1 MQTPLAIKEHIEY
14 SQHGIKRVD
23 QFAWLKDKDD
33 PRTIPY
39 LEAENQYCEDVMS
52 EHSSLREGLYQE
64 MLGRIV
70 ENDQTV
76 PYQIGD
82 FWYYSRTE
90 KGLSYRIYC
99 RKHKSLDAEEEVLL
113 DENQLAKEHEYF
125 HLESFALNPSQTYLA
140 WTQDTDG
147 SEHFVLYVK
156 DLTTGELD
164 QYLIPDLKW
173 SLAWGDDQTI
183 LYVKGDS
190 AQRPY
195 QIWKRKIHTPPTE
208 DQLIWEDL
216 DERFFLGVSRARN
229 GKYVILEAESK
240 TTSETKLLSTQNLD
254 LEPFSVLK
262 RVQGIEYSVSIGSH
276 CIYIRSNEN
285 AVNFKLLVQKDDQLT
300 ELLAH
305 DQKTLLE
312 SVSAFSKHLLL
323 WERRNGLPRLRILN
337 LKKQDIHQL
346 SFPDDVYDLHPER
359 NSNFE
364 STQYRVGYSSPITP
378 NSVLSYDL
386 NSFEMKTL
394 KIQPISQYKPEEYI
408 CERLWATA
416 SDGTKVP
423 ISIARRKDATGPIPT
438 VLYAYGSY
446 GYSYPASF
454 RSTWVA
460 LLNRGFAIAIAHIRG
475 GSDMGREWYD
485 DGKLFKKKNSFTD
498 FITCA
503 DFLVDSGYSYR
514 KGLVITGGS
523 AGGLLM
529 GAVCNQRPDLAQA
542 CIAQVPF
549 VDVINTMLDPDL
561 PLTVIEYEEWGNPNE
576 QKSFEY
582 MLSYSPYENVSA
594 QDYPHMMV
602 TAGLNDPRVGYWE
615 PAKWVAQLR
624 DLKTDDHNLLLRTN
638 MGAGHGGAS
647 GRYGYLEDLSWSF
660 AFILTHVRLPEK

>member
-1 MQTPLAIKEHIEY
+1 MLTPIATKDSTEY
-14 SQHGIKRVD
+14 FQHGIKRID
-23 QFAWLKDKDD
+23 QFAWLKDKED

-39 LEAENQYCEDVMS
+39 LEAENQYCEDVMAK
-52 EHSSLREGLYQE
+52 HSSLREGLYQE

-76 PYQIGD
+76 PYLSGE

-90 KGLSYRIYC
+90 KGLAYRIYC
-99 RKHKSLDAEEEVLL
+99 RKHKTLDAEEECIL
-113 DENQLAKEHEYF
+113 DENELAKGHEYF
-125 HLESFALNPSQTYLA
+125 HLESFALNPSQTHLA

-156 DLTTGELD
+156 DLATGTLD
-164 QYLIPDLKW
+164 QHLILDLKW

-183 LYVKGDS
+183 IYVKGDP

-195 QIWKRKIHTPPTE
+195 QIWKRTIYTAPTE

-229 GKYVILEAESK
+229 GKYVIFEAASK
-240 TTSETKLLSTQNLD
+240 ITSEVKLLSTANLD
-254 LEPFSVLK
+254 QKPFSVLE
-262 RVQGIEYSVSIGSH
+262 RVQGIEYSVSIGSD

-305 DQKTLLE
+305 DPHTLLE
-312 SVSAFSKHLLL
+312 SASAFSKHLLL
-323 WERRNGLPRLRILN
+323 WERNNGLPRVRILN
-337 LKKQDIHQL
+337 LNDHSIHQL

-386 NSFEMKTL
+386 NSFEMKIL
-394 KIQPISQYKPEEYI
+394 KIQPISQYNPEEYI
-408 CERLWATA
+408 CERLWAAA

-423 ISIARRKDATGPIPT
+423 ISIARRKDATGPTPT

-454 RSTWVA
+454 RSAWVA

-485 DGKLFKKKNSFTD
+485 NGKLFKKKNSFTD
-498 FITCA
+498 FISCA

-514 KGLVITGGS
+514 EGLVITGGS

-576 QKSFEY
+576 KEAFEY

-660 AFILTHVRLPEK
+660 AFILTHVRFPEK